1 MSSDNKAEKKP
12 PLAESTPD
20 IEAPSIPET
29 EPEEHS
35 NPEKR
40 SYKLLIFLFFIAL
53 LAAGYVFSPQQLK
66 SDLIDSVNALL
77 QAEKEVAFKKPEPTT
92 PPDAEPEPQ
101 IDRLEMAVAIE
112 PPETPEIVSASSDEV
127 NRMLDAMSEL
137 QSELKSLRQEQQ
149 AIQETQHSLQKVQ
162 LRTRLRWITNRANHL
177 PQLQLAW
184 EEIALTPSLS
194 SGEYATA
201 QEMLTLAQQRLQE
214 QRNWQQNL
222 QSHADSLTTPEH
234 GNIIPEYGTPWL
246 SWIRDYFS
254 IKAASTTEQQQN
266 EQLRQQ
272 LLTTS
277 RNIELEQWP
286 GGKSWQ
292 QLRATLQLRLALAAE
307 DSPEAIDLGLPESFD
322 PLKADIE
329 QLRQTAATWLEG
341 LS

>member
-1 MSSDNKAEKKP
+1 MSSDKKAEKKP
-12 PLAESTPD
+12 PLAENSSD
-20 IEAPSIPET
+20 IEAASIPEA
-29 EPEEHS
+29 EPEKHS
-35 NPEKR
+35 KPRKH
-40 SYKLLIFLFFIAL
+40 SYKLPVFLLFIAL
-53 LAAGYVFSPQQLK
+53 LAAGYIFSPQQLK

-77 QAEKEVAFKKPEPTT
+77 QAEKEVALEPELTT
-92 PPDAEPEPQ
+92 PPVAEPEPQ
-101 IDRLEMAVAIE
+101 IDRLEAAAEIE

-127 NRMLDAMSEL
+127 NRMLDAMEEL
-137 QSELKSLRQEQQ
+137 QNELKSLRQEQQ
-149 AIQETQHSLQKVQ
+149 SIQETQQSLQKMQ

-194 SGEYATA
+194 SGEHARA

-214 QRNWQQNL
+214 LRNWQQSL
-222 QSHADSLTTPEH
+222 QSHADSLTTAEH
-234 GNIIPEYGTPWL
+234 ENIIPEYETPWL

-254 IKAASTTEQQQN
+254 IKAASTTEQQQD

-272 LLTTS
+272 LLSTS

-292 QLRATLQLRLALAAE
+292 QLRATLQLRLARAAE

>member
-1 MSSDNKAEKKP
+1 MSSDKKAGETP
-12 PLAESTPD
+12 PLEENISD
-20 IEAPSIPET
+20 IEAASTPGT

-35 NPEKR
+35 KPEKH
-40 SYKLLIFLFFIAL
+40 SYKLLIFLFFLVL
-53 LAAGYVFSPQQLK
+53 LTAGYVFSPQQLK
-66 SDLIDSVNALL
+66 SSLIDSVNALL
-77 QAEKEVAFKKPEPTT
+77 QAEKKVALKKPELTT
-92 PPDAEPEPQ
+92 PPVAKPEPQ
-101 IDRLEMAVAIE
+101 VISLKAAIE
-112 PPETPEIVSASSDEV
+112 VEPTKTPEIITASSDEV
-127 NRMLDAMSEL
+127 NRMLAAMDGLQREL
-137 QSELKSLRQEQQ
+137 NSLRQEQQ

-194 SGEYATA
+194 SSEHTTA

-214 QRNWQQNL
+214 LRSWQQSL

-234 GNIIPEYGTPWL
+234 ENIIPEYGTPWL

-254 IKAASTTEQQQN
+254 IKAVSTTEQQQD

-292 QLRATLQLRLALAAE
+292 QLRATLQLRLARADE
-307 DSPEAIDLGLPESFD
+307 DSTEAIDLGLPESFD